1 VCEIKGAALGRPPFY
16 ERATAQEGEIEMS
29 MRVRYPNG
37 FEGVASDKV
46 AEILEQKGAAK
57 IIGEAKEE
65 PKPAKE
71 KKAKE

>member
-1 VCEIKGAALGRPPFY
+1 
-16 ERATAQEGEIEMS
+16 MS
-29 MRVRYPNG
+29 MRVKYPNG

-65 PKPAKE
+65 PKPKE